1 MHHINQNDA
10 PDLIG
15 RDAVA
20 AEVIPTI
27 REVVNEQPLLR
38 LRGDK
43 VKEIEVAKPVSK
55 HVELGREYGRVERG
69 FFEQLSRYYPWDK
82 GKWVSM
88 DEFNALVTF
97 HLPAFLSVLRDLG
110 VESAP
115 NRFRAIPSPNLR
127 YRNA

>member
-1 MHHINQNDA
+1 MHHIHQNDA

-20 AEVIPTI
+20 AERIPTI
-27 REVVNEQPLLR
+27 REVANEQPFLR
-38 LRGDK
+38 LRVDK
-43 VKEIEVAKPVSK
+43 VKETEVAESVLK
-55 HVELGREYGRVERG
+55 HVEFGREYRRVERV
-69 FFEQLSRYYPWDK
+69 FFEQLSRYYPRDK

-97 HLPAFLSVLRDLG
+97 RLPAFLSVLRDLG
-110 VESAP
+110 VKSAP
-115 NRFRAIPSPNLR
+115 NRFRAILSPNLR